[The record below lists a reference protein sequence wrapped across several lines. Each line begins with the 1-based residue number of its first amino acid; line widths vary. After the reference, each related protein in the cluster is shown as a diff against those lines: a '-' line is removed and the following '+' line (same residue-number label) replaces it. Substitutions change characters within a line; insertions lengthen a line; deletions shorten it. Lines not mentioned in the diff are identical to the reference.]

1 MSEEVEA
8 AVEVARFEIPDNV
21 ARCHRLAC
29 PWATREPQEPGVV
42 FVGVWDL
49 APRLVALWPLRAI
62 NPLLKSFSSRQPLTR
77 TLVLLLID
85 GQENG
90 IGPLIDTQEG
100 RNLLYLLSIFVA

>member
-1 MSEEVEA
+1 
-8 AVEVARFEIPDNV
+8 
-21 ARCHRLAC
+21 
-29 PWATREPQEPGVV
+29 
-42 FVGVWDL
+42 
-49 APRLVALWPLRAI
+49 
-62 NPLLKSFSSRQPLTR
+62 LLKSFTSRQPLTR